1 MTNMTNIYIRDK
13 IKTCILSKLYKWGH
27 LYDRLETDVDF
38 IVDVKKNNKIPLFLN
53 NRIFS
58 FISDIE
64 IEFKNDFDNKI
75 NLDRL
80 PIEINCLINS
90 YLITENSINIDLHNL
105 HLFEKN
111 YKIVKTRKMIKYI
124 YHIKLKNN
132 EINKVV
138 KNGNENMS
146 EFIDKIPN
154 FIIKDNY
161 GIVIN
166 SKINRN
172 LKMNI
177 TCVNYNNIEFYEFK
191 ENIIYKNYK
200 NDNTIY
206 NNL

>member
-1 MTNMTNIYIRDK
+1 
-13 IKTCILSKLYKWGH
+13 
-27 LYDRLETDVDF
+27 
-38 IVDVKKNNKIPLFLN
+38 
-53 NRIFS
+53 
-58 FISDIE
+58 
-64 IEFKNDFDNKI
+64 
-75 NLDRL
+75 
-80 PIEINCLINS
+80 
-90 YLITENSINIDLHNL
+90 
-105 HLFEKN
+105 
-111 YKIVKTRKMIKYI
+111 MIKYI

-138 KNGNENMS
+138 KNENENMS

-177 TCVNYNNIEFYEFK
+177 TCVNYNNIDFYEFK
-191 ENIIYKNYK
+191 ENIIYKNNK
-200 NDNTIY
+200 NDKNDKNNNIY

>member
-38 IVDVKKNNKIPLFLN
+38 IVDVKKNI
-53 NRIFS
+53 
-58 FISDIE
+58 
-64 IEFKNDFDNKI
+64 DNKI
-75 NLDRL
+75 NLDML

-166 SKINRN
+166 SKINRK

-177 TCVNYNNIEFYEFK
+177 TCVNYNNIDFYEFK
-191 ENIIYKNYK
+191 ENIIYKNNK
-200 NDNTIY
+200 NDKNDKNNNIF